1 MDCCLDF
8 ETVTVQVWGVRH
20 HSQYMKPMTC
30 FASLVISLALMSSGC
45 ASLRPSA
52 EVPEW
57 EQANENHREQTD
69 TATLKAEDSFWQFLS
84 IPLWL
89 AGEAVGGAVPK

>member
-1 MDCCLDF
+1 
-8 ETVTVQVWGVRH
+8 
-20 HSQYMKPMTC
+20 MKPMTR

-89 AGEAVGGAVPK
+89 AGGAVQK